1 MRISSKT
8 WTRIALINL
17 CIVAGIGTLMR
28 YKIGFEFPLFNQKYL
43 QEAHSHFAFAGWITH
58 SLFFLV
64 AGVLRANLP
73 RINER
78 LYDMLILINLLAAYG
93 MLVCFAFQGYGPIS
107 LTFSTISLLVGYVF
121 AFFALRDLSRFPADH
136 PGKKWIQAA
145 IWLGVLSTVGTMVLS
160 QMMATKNYDQD
171 TYLGSIYFYLH
182 FQYNGWFL
190 LACLGLFMDYI
201 KTHLVQSTL
210 ALKAFWLMFL
220 SCIPAYFLS
229 TLWAD
234 LPLWLYILVVLSAS
248 TQLLGWWYL
257 VKCLRYNLSNIRS
270 KFTPAMLILFLVV
283 GLAISLKFLLQLGST
298 IPFISTLAFGFRP
311 IVIAYLHL
319 ALLLITTLFLLTFMM
334 GKGLI
339 HQNRISRFSLM
350 AFAVAA
356 VLTEFVL
363 MIQGIAGFSYAVVPL
378 AKEMLLGLALVLF
391 GSATILFFSET
402 IKDKNDLNQP
412 IL

>member
-1 MRISSKT
+1 M
-8 WTRIALINL
+8 RIALFNL
-17 CIVAGIGTLMR
+17 CIVAGIGALMR

-356 VLTEFVL
+356 ILTEFVL

-391 GSATILFFSET
+391 GSATILFFSEI

>member
-1 MRISSKT
+1 
-8 WTRIALINL
+8 
-17 CIVAGIGTLMR
+17 
-28 YKIGFEFPLFNQKYL
+28 
-43 QEAHSHFAFAGWITH
+43 
-58 SLFFLV
+58 
-64 AGVLRANLP
+64 
-73 RINER
+73 
-78 LYDMLILINLLAAYG
+78 
-93 MLVCFAFQGYGPIS
+93 
-107 LTFSTISLLVGYVF
+107 
-121 AFFALRDLSRFPADH
+121 
-136 PGKKWIQAA
+136 
-145 IWLGVLSTVGTMVLS
+145 
-160 QMMATKNYDQD
+160 MMATKNYDQD
-171 TYLGSIYFYLH
+171 TYLGSIFFYLH

-201 KTHLVQSTL
+201 KTHLVQPTL
-210 ALKAFWLMFL
+210 ALKAFWMMFL

-234 LPLWLYILVVLSAS
+234 LPFWLYILVVLSAS

-339 HQNRISRFSLM
+339 HQTRISKFGLM

-356 VLTEFVL
+356 ILTEFVL

-378 AKEMLLGLALVLF
+378 AKEMLFGLALVLF
-391 GSATILFFSET
+391 GSAAILFFSEI